1 MASKL
6 EKEAVAFIKK
16 KEGTK
21 PSKRKK
27 ISLHNQSL
35 KVGYRDI
42 SIQVVTPSIVKDNAN
57 EYGQYFPQTH
67 RIEIQTAQKPL
78 DEVNTLLH
86 ELLHVVITDIGET
99 QKGGLLSDEETE
111 EKFVY
116 NMTNYLTQVFRD
128 NKWLLTYMQ
137 TKFNE

>member
-21 PSKRKK
+21 PSKKK
-27 ISLHNQSL
+27 KVSLHNRSL

-42 SIQVVTPSIVKDNAN
+42 LIQVVTPNIVNDNAN
-57 EYGQYFPQTH
+57 EYGQYFPQKH

-78 DEVNTLLH
+78 DEVNTILH

-99 QKGGLLSDEETE
+99 QKGGLLADEEVE

-116 NMTNYLTQVFRD
+116 NTANYLTQVFRD
-128 NKWLLTYMQ
+128 NKWFLAYLQ
-137 TKFNE
+137 TQFNE

>member
-99 QKGGLLSDEETE
+99 QKGGLLADEEVE

-116 NMTNYLTQVFRD
+116 NTANYLTQVFRD
-128 NKWLLTYMQ
+128 NKWFLAYMQ
-137 TKFNE
+137 TQFNE